1 MKKMSKTLLVIM
13 MGASLGACS
22 SMDGK
27 NTFMTYAD
35 LQDLV
40 QAHESQWQA
49 VQPKLDRLDEL
60 EAQVAALT
68 QGESVS
74 PTNEAPDNDNGY
86 GGFNSDSVAA
96 INVAPAVM
104 SSSNS
109 QMVESNTMPK
119 SNTMPEGNLTSE
131 EKLVSEE
138 NVVMNRAAPPVVSAP
153 LATAAPASVQPS
165 QFGVQLAAYGIREEA
180 LRGWRVLR
188 DAHPDAFV
196 GLEPLLNEKE
206 VNGRSMYQL
215 KVGPFLNRTFSSDFC
230 NMLKGKGQDCLLTQ
244 YNGQAL

>member
-35 LQDLV
+35 LQDMV

-74 PTNEAPDNDNGY
+74 STSEVPDNDNGD
-86 GGFNSDSVAA
+86 GVFNSDSVAA

-153 LATAAPASVQPS
+153 LATTASASVQPS

-215 KVGPFLNRTFSSDFC
+215 KVGPFLNRTFSADFC

>member
-74 PTNEAPDNDNGY
+74 STNEAPDNDNGD

-96 INVAPAVM
+96 INVAPAVI

-109 QMVESNTMPK
+109 QMVESNAI
-119 SNTMPEGNLTSE
+119 SEGNLTSE

-188 DAHPDAFV
+188 DAYPDAFV

>member
-35 LQDLV
+35 LQDMV

-74 PTNEAPDNDNGY
+74 STNEAPDNDNGD

-109 QMVESNTMPK
+109 QIVESNTMPK
-119 SNTMPEGNLTSE
+119 SNTMPEENLTSE

-138 NVVMNRAAPPVVSAP
+138 KVVMNRAAPPVVSAP

-215 KVGPFLNRTFSSDFC
+215 KIGPFLNRTFSSDFC